1 MKIKAGDTVV
11 VIAGKDKNRVNK
23 KGQKEAVV
31 GKVLKVFPSENK
43 VIVEGVNKVKKAV
56 KPSQRNNKG
65 GIIEMEA
72 KIDASNVMI
81 QDPKTKEP
89 TRVGYKIENGQ
100 KVRYAKKSNTVLDVV
115 SKPKTSDK

>member
-23 KGQKEAVV
+23 KGQKEPVV

-43 VIVEGVNKVKKAV
+43 VIVEGVNMVKKSV
-56 KPSQRNNKG
+56 KPSQRNQKG
-65 GIIEMEA
+65 GIVEQEA

-89 TRVGYKIENGQ
+89 TRG
-100 KVRYAKKSNTVLDVV
+100 
-115 SKPKTSDK
+115 